1 MQITFPTI
9 LIAIGST
16 LLVTQRH
23 RWVVLAA
30 LAVQW
35 VGLAWSMFAMPA
47 ARLGGLTELITL
59 VSCLAVMAIT
69 LMGLRDRTARRGRLD
84 IRTLT
89 GGQSVLDA
97 AWLWGITLVA
107 GIAGYG
113 LAGIYAFPG
122 AESRMLDFYWIVLPA
137 LLVLVIDSPR
147 DPVKLAAGLL
157 ALANAAVLLLH
168 VLSPEAPTVAALGLA
183 ALGRIALA
191 CILAYTWTLLVAY
204 FGGLSL
210 TALYDARSGRVTT
223 ETALTVV
230 EQPEME
236 PEAAPDD
243 EEGEPAE
250 GEPQLA
256 KVAGD
261 D

>member
-1 MQITFPTI
+1 
-9 LIAIGST
+9 
-16 LLVTQRH
+16 
-23 RWVVLAA
+23 VVLAA

-35 VGLAWSMFAMPA
+35 LGLAWTIFAMPA
-47 ARLGGLTELITL
+47 GRLGGITELITL
-59 VSCLAVMAIT
+59 IACIAVMAIT
-69 LMGLRDRTARRGRLD
+69 LIGMGDRAARRGPFN
-84 IRTLT
+84 IQALT
-89 GGQSVLDA
+89 GGQRALDA
-97 AWLWGITLVA
+97 AWLWGIALVA

-113 LAGIYAFPG
+113 LAVTYAFPG

-137 LLVLVIDSPR
+137 LLALVIDSPR

-168 VLSPEAPTVAALGLA
+168 VLSPEAPSIASLGLA

-191 CILAYTWTLLVAY
+191 SIVAYTWTLLVAY

-223 ETALTVV
+223 ETALVVV
-230 EQPEME
+230 EQPDLE
-236 PEAAPDD
+236 PEAMAD
-243 EEGEPAE
+243 EEVATEE
-250 GEPQLA
+250 DEPQLA

-261 D
+261 E